1 MASPAYHGILV
12 LDKPLGLTSRDAVA
26 LAQRWFPRGT
36 RLGHTGTLDPLA
48 SGVLVLCVGHATR
61 LTQYVQDMGKT
72 YLADVTLGARS
83 ATDDA
88 EGPVTP
94 VHIDQP
100 LDRAAIDAA
109 LPAFVGQIEQ
119 VPPAFSAAKVT
130 G

>member
-61 LTQYVQDMGKT
+61 LTEYVQDMGKT
-72 YLADVTLGARS
+72 YVAEVMLGTRS

-88 EGPVTP
+88 EGPITP
-94 VHIDQP
+94 VTVSHP
-100 LDRAAIDAA
+100 PDRAAIDATLA
-109 LPAFVGQIEQ
+109 G
-119 VPPAFSAAKVT
+119 
-130 G
+130 